1 MGVLSKFNEERIKPC
16 GENISAAS
24 AYVLNDVT
32 IDDGLKFKK
41 LILERSL
48 ALYRLPHSSI
58 CMFNDKKVKDFGTNF
73 LKEVANFLLNKEETR
88 DKLIQCLNW

>member
-16 GENISAAS
+16 GDNISAA
-24 AYVLNDVT
+24 YLFNDVS

-41 LILERSL
+41 LFLERSL

-58 CMFNDKKVKDFGTNF
+58 CMFNNDKKLKDFGTNF
-73 LKEVANFLLNKEETR
+73 LKEVANFLLNREETR